1 MTKPTVLILVVVY
14 LASILIVG
22 VFGMQIMSFNNVNYI
37 ESITLSEDRIDVGNA
52 KKLFEEEYVEEGTPY
67 WKYNLTVQYKEGL
80 QIIINP
86 KITAQNHEEDAS
98 NPKLKVVVSYQ
109 EGLEGCITYNEDD
122 NVFTVNKKGV
132 MYVTYWAQDN
142 SDQKMVLTIKTK

>member
-37 ESITLSEDRIDVGNA
+37 EIITLSEDRIDVGNA

-86 KITAQNHEEDAS
+86 KIIAQNHEEDAS

-109 EGLEGCITYNEDD
+109 EGLEGCITCNEDD